1 MKHAIYQMDIVP
13 GDPESNRRRV
23 EAWLINQVKEDKPD
37 IVVLPEMWTT
47 AYTLDQLDQ
56 IADLDGEPTRSFLK
70 ELAKTYQVHIIGGSF
85 ANKAEGAIYNT
96 ALVINNEGEEVYTYD
111 KIHLVPMLNEPA
123 YLAGGRKQARV
134 FELDGIKMGLIIC
147 YDLRFP
153 ELARE
158 LALKGAE
165 VIYIVAEWPS
175 ARKDHWKALQLA
187 RAIENQCY
195 IISSNRIGAYDGV
208 EFCGTSLIVDPWG
221 TIVQEGSEEQEETLI
236 ETIAASN
243 VDRIREEVPVFKS
256 RVPEMYQGW

>member
-123 YLAGGRKQARV
+123 YLAGGRKRARV

-243 VDRIREEVPVFKS
+243 VDCIREEVPVFKS

>member
-70 ELAKTYQVHIIGGSF
+70 ELAKTYRVHIIGGSF